1 VAAPLGRRLFETLI
15 GRPESGLFETLRWK
29 DAMPS
34 CFVIMGY
41 GKKTDFKQNKSF
53 DLDKTYRNIIKPAA
67 EAAGYTC
74 ERADEVQHAG
84 VIDVPMY
91 ERLLMAD
98 LVIADVSTANV
109 NAFFELGVRYA
120 LRPKTTIVMAEKNFE
135 MGFDMG
141 HVVIRKYEHLGPGID
156 YEEVER
162 VKAELTKACR
172 EIPQTEQIDSP
183 VYTFLTDLVVPSRGL
198 NAKTVATFV
207 AAAEREREDR
217 TRSALAQVTTKAEKA
232 ALEQPF
238 AALMKTAGDARAR
251 GDFRTMRDVLRGI
264 RAVQGDKAD
273 PNVVQQ
279 LAWATYRSKDP
290 DAKTALLQ
298 SKAILSELDP
308 ETSSD
313 PETLG
318 LWGAVHKR
326 LYEVKELSARDRVEA
341 LTAAIWAHQKGFYLE
356 NDYYNGI
363 NFAFLLDCRA
373 AQLGG
378 EDAIA
383 DRVQARR
390 VRERVVGICTQLLA
404 EGIRGE
410 SEHKKN
416 EEEYWVRA
424 TLVEA
429 LFGLGNAAESE
440 AEFAT
445 AKKVAPATW
454 MIHTTEEQLAKLRTI
469 QR

>member
-1 VAAPLGRRLFETLI
+1 
-15 GRPESGLFETLRWK
+15 
-29 DAMPS
+29 MPS

-67 EAAGYTC
+67 EAAGYAC
-74 ERADEVQHAG
+74 ERADEIQHAG
-84 VIDVPMY
+84 IIDVPMY

-120 LRPKTTIVMAEKNFE
+120 LRPKTTIVIAEKNFE
-135 MGFDMG
+135 IGFDMG
-141 HVVIRKYEHLGPGID
+141 HVVIRRYDHLGPGID

-162 VKAELTKACR
+162 LKAELTKACR
-172 EIPQTEQIDSP
+172 ELPQTKQIDSP
-183 VYTFLTDLVVPSRGL
+183 VYTFLTNLVAPSRGGL
-198 NAKTVATFV
+198 ETAATF
-207 AAAEREREDR
+207 AGAAEREREDR
-217 TRSALAQVTTKAEKA
+217 TRAALAQATTKDERA

-238 AALMKTAGDARAR
+238 AALMKTARDARAR
-251 GDFRTMRDVLRGI
+251 GDFRTMRDVLRGV
-264 RAVQGDKAD
+264 RAVQGDKVD
-273 PNVVQQ
+273 PNVVQL
-279 LAWATYRSKDP
+279 LAWATYTSKDP
-290 DAKTALLQ
+290 EAKTALLE
-298 SKAILSELDP
+298 SRAILSQLDP
-308 ETSSD
+308 ETSND

-318 LWGAVHKR
+318 LWGAIHKR
-326 LYEVKELSARDRVEA
+326 LYEMKDLSGRDNVEA
-341 LTAAIWAHQKGFYLE
+341 LTAAISAHQRGFYSK

-373 AQLGG
+373 AELGG
-378 EDAIA
+378 EDAVA
-383 DRVQARR
+383 DRVQARH
-390 VRERVVGICTQLLA
+390 VRERVVGICRRALA

-410 SEHKKN
+410 TGDKKS

-429 LFGLGNAAESE
+429 LFGLGKAAQSE
-440 AEFAT
+440 VEFAI
-445 AKKVAPATW
+445 AKEVAPEPW
-454 MIHTTEEQLAKLRTI
+454 MINTTEEQLAKLRAL

>member
-1 VAAPLGRRLFETLI
+1 
-15 GRPESGLFETLRWK
+15 
-29 DAMPS
+29 MPS

-41 GKKTDFKQNKSF
+41 GKKTDFKQNKSL

-67 EAAGYTC
+67 QAAGFTC

-98 LVIADVSTANV
+98 LVIADVSTANI

-120 LRPKTTIVMAEKNFE
+120 LRPKTTIVIAEKNFE

-141 HVVIRKYEHLGPGID
+141 HVVIRRYEHLGPGID
-156 YEEVER
+156 YDEVER
-162 VKAELTKACR
+162 VKEELTEACR
-172 EIPQTEQIDSP
+172 KIPQTEQIDSP
-183 VYTFLTDLVVPSRGL
+183 VYTFLTDLVAPSRGF
-198 NAKTVATFV
+198 KTAATLA
-207 AAAEREREDR
+207 AAAEREREER
-217 TRSALAQVTTKAEKA
+217 TRAALAQATTEAEKA
-232 ALEQPF
+232 ALEQPL
-238 AALMKTAGDARAR
+238 AALMKTARDARAR
-251 GDFRTMRDVLRGI
+251 GDFRSMRDVLRGV

-273 PNVVQQ
+273 PYIVQQ
-279 LAWATYRSKDP
+279 LAFATYKSNDP
-290 DAKTALLQ
+290 DAKAALLE
-298 SKAILSELDP
+298 SKTILSPLDP
-308 ETSSD
+308 HASSD

-318 LWGAVHKR
+318 LWGAIHKR
-326 LYEVKELSARDRVEA
+326 LYEMKELSAQDHAEV
-341 LTAAIWAHQKGFYLE
+341 LTAAIRAYQKGFYLK

-373 AQLGG
+373 AELGG

-390 VRERVVGICTQLLA
+390 VRERVVGICTQLLG
-404 EGIRGE
+404 EGIRVE
-410 SEHKKN
+410 SENKKGD
-416 EEEYWVRA
+416 EEYWVRA

-429 LFGLGNAAESE
+429 LFGLGKAAESE
-440 AEFAT
+440 AEFAVAKT
-445 AKKVAPATW
+445 AALEPW
-454 MIHTTEEQLAKLRTI
+454 MINTTEEQLAKIRAL

>member
-1 VAAPLGRRLFETLI
+1 
-15 GRPESGLFETLRWK
+15 
-29 DAMPS
+29 MPS

-67 EAAGYTC
+67 QAAGFTC
-74 ERADEVQHAG
+74 ERADELQHAG

-98 LVIADVSTANV
+98 LVIADVSTANI

-120 LRPKTTIVMAEKNFE
+120 LRPKTTVVIAEKNFE
-135 MGFDMG
+135 IGFDMG
-141 HVVIRKYEHLGPGID
+141 HIVIRRYEHLGPGID
-156 YEEVER
+156 YDEVER
-162 VKAELTKACR
+162 VKDELTKACR
-172 EIPQTEQIDSP
+172 EIPQTQQIDSP
-183 VYTFLTDLVVPSRGL
+183 VYTFLTDLVAPSRGL
-198 NAKTVATFV
+198 NVKTAGTLV
-207 AAAEREREDR
+207 AAAEREREER
-217 TRSALAQVTTKAEKA
+217 TRAALAQATTEAEKA
-232 ALEQPF
+232 ALEQPL
-238 AALMKTAGDARAR
+238 AALMKTARDARAR
-251 GDFRTMRDVLRGI
+251 GDFRSMRDVLRGVH
-264 RAVQGDKAD
+264 AVQGEKAD
-273 PNVVQQ
+273 PYIVQQ
-279 LAWATYRSKDP
+279 LAFATYKSDDP
-290 DAKTALLQ
+290 DPKSALLE
-298 SKAILSELDP
+298 SKAILSKLDP
-308 ETSSD
+308 QASSD

-318 LWGAVHKR
+318 LWGAIHKR
-326 LYEVKELSARDRVEA
+326 LYEMKELSSQDYVEV
-341 LTAAIWAHQKGFYLE
+341 LTAAIRSYQKGFYLR

-373 AQLGG
+373 AEVGG

-410 SEHKKN
+410 SEHKKS

-429 LFGLGNAAESE
+429 LLGLGKAAESE
-440 AEFAT
+440 AQFAI
-445 AKKVAPATW
+445 AKKAAPETW
-454 MIHTTEEQLAKLRTI
+454 MINTTEEQLAKLRAL
-469 QR
+469 QQ

>member
-1 VAAPLGRRLFETLI
+1 
-15 GRPESGLFETLRWK
+15 
-29 DAMPS
+29 MPS

-67 EAAGYTC
+67 QAAGYTC

-98 LVIADVSTANV
+98 LVIADVSTANI

-120 LRPKTTIVMAEKNFE
+120 LRPKTTIVIAEKNFE

-141 HVVIRKYEHLGPGID
+141 HVVIRRYEHLGPGID
-156 YEEVER
+156 YDEVER
-162 VKAELTKACR
+162 VKEELTEACR
-172 EIPQTEQIDSP
+172 KIPQTEQIDSP
-183 VYTFLTDLVVPSRGL
+183 VYTFLTDLVAPSRGF
-198 NAKTVATFV
+198 KTAATLAV
-207 AAAEREREDR
+207 AAEREREER
-217 TRSALAQVTTKAEKA
+217 TRAALAQATTEAEKA
-232 ALEQPF
+232 ALEQPL
-238 AALMKTAGDARAR
+238 AALMKTARDARAR
-251 GDFRTMRDVLRGI
+251 GDFRSMRDVLRGV

-273 PNVVQQ
+273 PYIVQQ
-279 LAWATYRSKDP
+279 LAFATYKSNDP
-290 DAKTALLQ
+290 DAKAALLE
-298 SKAILSELDP
+298 SKTILSPLDP
-308 ETSSD
+308 HASSD

-318 LWGAVHKR
+318 LWGAIHKR
-326 LYEVKELSARDRVEA
+326 LYEMKELSAQDHAEV
-341 LTAAIWAHQKGFYLE
+341 LTAAIRAYQKGFYLK

-373 AQLGG
+373 AELGG

-390 VRERVVGICTQLLA
+390 VRERVVGICTQLLG
-404 EGIRGE
+404 EGIRVE
-410 SEHKKN
+410 SENKKSD
-416 EEEYWVRA
+416 EEYWVRA

-429 LFGLGNAAESE
+429 LLGLGKAAESE
-440 AEFAT
+440 AEFAV
-445 AKKVAPATW
+445 AKRAALEPW
-454 MIHTTEEQLAKLRTI
+454 MINTTEEQLAKLRAL

>member
-1 VAAPLGRRLFETLI
+1 MAVTKAQWNVAVYSQP
-15 GRPESGLFETLRWK
+15 SGE

-67 EAAGYTC
+67 QAAGFTC

-98 LVIADVSTANV
+98 LVIADLSTANV

-120 LRPKTTIVMAEKNFE
+120 LRPKTTIVIAEKNFE

-141 HVVIRKYEHLGPGID
+141 HVVIRRYEHLGPGID
-156 YEEVER
+156 FDEVER
-162 VKAELTKACR
+162 VKEELTEVCR
-172 EIPQTEQIDSP
+172 KIPQTERIDSP
-183 VYTFLTDLVVPSRGL
+183 VYTFLADLVAPSRGF
-198 NAKTVATFV
+198 KTAATLV
-207 AAAEREREDR
+207 AAAERERDER
-217 TRSALAQVTTKAEKA
+217 TRAALAQATTQAEKA
-232 ALEQPF
+232 ALEQPL
-238 AALMKTAGDARAR
+238 AALMKTARDARAR
-251 GDFRTMRDVLRGI
+251 GDFRSMRDVLRGV

-273 PNVVQQ
+273 PYIVQQ
-279 LAWATYRSKDP
+279 LAFATYKSNDP
-290 DAKTALLQ
+290 DAKAALLE
-298 SKAILSELDP
+298 SKAILSPLDP
-308 ETSSD
+308 HASSD

-318 LWGAVHKR
+318 LWGAIHKR
-326 LYEVKELSARDRVEA
+326 LYEMKELSGQDHAAA
-341 LTAAIWAHQKGFYLE
+341 LTAAIRAYQKGFYLK

-363 NFAFLLDCRA
+363 NFAFLLDCRSA
-373 AQLGG
+373 ELGG

-390 VRERVVGICTQLLA
+390 VRERVVGICTQLLG
-404 EGIRGE
+404 EGIRVE
-410 SEHKKN
+410 SETKKSD
-416 EEEYWVRA
+416 EEYWVRA

-429 LFGLGNAAESE
+429 LFGLGKAAESA
-440 AEFAT
+440 AEFAV
-445 AKKVAPATW
+445 AKRAALEPW
-454 MIHTTEEQLAKLRTI
+454 MINTTEEQLAKLRAL
-469 QR
+469 